1 MKDYTMRAVVA
12 KGYGT
17 HEVLEPAKVEMPQLK
32 ENDLLVKIYASS
44 ATRADTM
51 MLSGKPLIGRLFTG
65 LLKPKHAIPGT
76 GFAGDVVD
84 TGESVTLFKKGDR
97 VFGETTLGFATNA
110 EFVAINEKGVIL
122 LKPDNLP
129 YNEAVT
135 FCDGPLT
142 SINFLKEIGKV
153 KPGQKVLINGASGSL
168 GTAAVQLAKYFG
180 AEVTAVC
187 STTNVGLVKSL
198 GADHVIDYTQ
208 EDFTAIDEQFDLVY
222 DTVGKSTFRESKKVL
237 GEKGLYISP
246 VMKLSL
252 LIQMIR
258 TSLRGGKKAI
268 FAASGLKA
276 DNDLRELLSE
286 LLTIFRAGKLRTVI
300 DRQFPLEK
308 LAQAHQYIAK
318 GHKKGNVVIVVES

>member
-17 HEVLEPAKVEMPQLK
+17 HEVLEPGIVKMPQLK

-44 ATRADTM
+44 ATKADTM
-51 MLSGKPLIGRLFTG
+51 MLTGKPFIGRLFTG
-65 LLKPKHAIPGT
+65 LLKPKHDIPGT

-84 TGESVTLFKKGDR
+84 TGEKVTLFKKGDR
-97 VFGETTLGFATNA
+97 VFGETTLGFGTNA
-110 EFVAINEKGVIL
+110 EFVAINEEGVIL
-122 LKPDNLP
+122 HKPDNLP
-129 YNEAVT
+129 YTEAVT

-198 GADHVIDYTQ
+198 GADHVIDYTK
-208 EDFTAIDEQFDLVY
+208 EDFTAIDEQFDIVY
-222 DTVGKSTFRESKKVL
+222 DTVGKSTFKRSKKVL
-237 GEKGLYISP
+237 AEKGLYISP

-276 DNDLRELLSE
+276 DKDLRALLSE

-308 LAQAHQYIAK
+308 LSQAHQYIAK